1 MNDSQA
7 EIINNLRTAF
17 SRKESCLLT
26 LEGSTSELNL
36 RLGRNFEMNENIDYE
51 VALIRFEAYNTL
63 FNITSLNNL
72 FYYNNGKEN
81 RIIKF
86 LPGAYEVKDIDF
98 ELDRQM
104 ELLGDTKTN
113 INIIG
118 STFLVRG
125 IIKIT

>member
-1 MNDSQA
+1 MLDNN
-7 EIINNLRTAF
+7 ELINNLRTAF

-26 LEGSTSELNL
+26 LEGNNSELNL
-36 RLGRNFEMNENIDYE
+36 RLGRNFEMKDNIDYE

-72 FYYNNGKEN
+72 FYYNNGKED

-86 LPGAYEVKDIDF
+86 LPGAYEVKDINY
-98 ELDRQM
+98 ELHRQM

-113 INIIG
+113 INII
-118 STFLVRG
+118 
-125 IIKIT
+125 